1 MLRYLMLI
9 AALWAA
15 SPLALPA
22 EARPKRA
29 PSLQVVS
36 RPAGAE
42 VLIDGAPA
50 GATPLKMEAP
60 APGQYQVE
68 LRKAGYETVVRTVTV
83 RATGKTRVRAKLR
96 KVRSDINPRD
106 RDAIRSAAAAAGSRL
121 RALSAIA
128 RLYLQ
133 SSPGGGFASD
143 DEPAYDPFLGLYFT
157 VEIEENEDGDFLITV
172 RYTEDEEGLLP
183 AGALEV
189 LLAERSTLHLEIIAG
204 RFAGLTSHQTVEPD
218 LSGGARLTMQGSM
231 PGGASYEGEYRYTL
245 EEKAIAWTGESR
257 IVDGDWSA
265 RVTVEGSTLTG
276 QRLQAITSDGLT
288 INLQTALD
296 GSSTGEVLD
305 TATGA
310 LLATIVVNAAGQ
322 GTITYA
328 DGTQEQFNLFQPF

>member
-9 AALWAA
+9 IALWAA
-15 SPLALPA
+15 STLPLPA

-36 RPAGAE
+36 RPVGAE
-42 VLIDGAPA
+42 VLIDGVPA
-50 GATPLKMEAP
+50 GTTPLKMEAP
-60 APGQYQVE
+60 APGQYQLE

-83 RATGKTRVRAKLR
+83 RASGKTRVRAKLR

-106 RDAIRSAAAAAGSRL
+106 RDAVRSATAAAGSRL
-121 RALSAIA
+121 RALSAIG

-133 SSPGGGFASD
+133 SSLGGGFASD
-143 DEPAYDPFLGLYFT
+143 DASSYDPFLGLYFT
-157 VEIEENEDGDFLITV
+157 VELSENENGDLLIMV

-183 AGALEV
+183 AGLLDV
-189 LLAERSTLHLEIIAG
+189 VLAERSTLDLEIIAG

-218 LSGGARLTMQGSM
+218 ISGGARLTMQGSM
-231 PGGASYEGEYRYTL
+231 PGGASYEGDYLYTL
-245 EEKAIAWTGESR
+245 QEDRIAWEGESR
-257 IVDGDWSA
+257 IVDGEWSA

-276 QRLQAITSDGLT
+276 QRLQAVTSDGLT

-296 GSSTGEVLD
+296 GSSTGEVLE
-305 TATGA
+305 TASGA